1 MIPDHDVFSMTP
13 VLDKEQKLIEFPS
26 KHSSRRPLQYYVIP
40 YQNCHRLPERDL
52 CTRYMYWSIQV
63 INETERNNIKVIFL
77 NNIIMPA
84 IRLSKLILELFND

>member
-26 KHSSRRPLQYYVIP
+26 KHSSRRP

-52 CTRYMYWSIQV
+52 TYNVYVPGTCTGAYKS
-63 INETERNNIKVIFL
+63 
-77 NNIIMPA
+77 
-84 IRLSKLILELFND
+84 